1 MSVQVTKT
9 DQYIVER
16 YVRACWRLKS
26 DYREHYALQHKKEKE
41 EKQKQEK
48 QKLEDEKKAAPKTM
62 LETATETLSQWW
74 NSWGSKEEKEEKEPE
89 EKKEPSFE
97 EKVAEIL
104 VAIVEFRA
112 EEVANGRIIPVDDYK
127 WLSDSVM

>member
-48 QKLEDEKKAAPKTM
+48 QKLADEKKAAPKTM
-62 LETATETLSQWW
+62 LETATETLGNWW
-74 NSWGSKEEKEEKEPE
+74 NSWGSKEEKEPEEPE

-112 EEVANGRIIPVDDYK
+112 EEVANGRLIPVDDYE
-127 WLSDSVM
+127 WIFASVM